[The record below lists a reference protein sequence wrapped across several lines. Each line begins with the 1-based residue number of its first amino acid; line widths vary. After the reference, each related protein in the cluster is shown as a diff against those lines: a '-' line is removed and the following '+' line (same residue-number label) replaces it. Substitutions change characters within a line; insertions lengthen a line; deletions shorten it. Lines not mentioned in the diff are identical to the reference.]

1 MSAMNV
7 AIAAASAA
15 DLPIV
20 LDLLQRCKLPQE
32 GLEHHLATTLVAREA
47 ARIIGCAALELYGR
61 AALLRS
67 VAVEPS
73 SRGLGLGAQ
82 LTNAALD
89 LARAHGVQTVYLL
102 TDTASVFFLRFGFR
116 RVLRTDVDAAVQRSV
131 EFTDACPENAL
142 AMRADLS

>member
-1 MSAMNV
+1 MNV
-7 AIAAASAA
+7 TVTAASAA

-20 LDLLQRCKLPQE
+20 LDLLQRCKMPQAS
-32 GLEHHLATTLVAREA
+32 LEQHLASTLVAREGV
-47 ARIIGCAALELYGR
+47 RIVGCAALEVYGR

-89 LARAHGVQTVYLL
+89 LARAHAVQTVYLL

-116 RVLRTDVDAAVQRSV
+116 RLLRTDVDPAVQQSV
-131 EFTDACPENAL
+131 EFTDACPESAL
-142 AMRADLS
+142 AMCADLA

>member
-1 MSAMNV
+1 MNV
-7 AIAAASAA
+7 TVTAASAA

-20 LDLLQRCKLPQE
+20 LDLLQRCKMPQAS
-32 GLEHHLATTLVAREA
+32 LEQHLASTLVAREGV
-47 ARIIGCAALELYGR
+47 RIVGCAALEVYGR

-89 LARAHGVQTVYLL
+89 LARAHAVQTLYLL
-102 TDTASVFFLRFGFR
+102 TDTASVFFLRFGFH
-116 RVLRTDVDAAVQRSV
+116 RVLRTDVDPAVQRSV

-142 AMRADLS
+142 AMRADLT

>member
-1 MSAMNV
+1 MNV
-7 AIAAASAA
+7 IIASAVRE
-15 DLPIV
+15 DLPVV
-20 LDLLQRCKLPQE
+20 LDLLRRCGLPE
-32 GLEHHLATTLVAREA
+32 VGLEQHLATTLVAREGV
-47 ARIIGCAALELYGR
+47 RIVGCAALELYGR

-89 LARAHGVQTVYLL
+89 LARAHAVQAVYLL
-102 TDTASVFFLRFGFR
+102 TDTASVFFLRFGFHRLLR
-116 RVLRTDVDAAVQRSV
+116 REVDPAVQRSV

-142 AMRADLS
+142 AMRADLA